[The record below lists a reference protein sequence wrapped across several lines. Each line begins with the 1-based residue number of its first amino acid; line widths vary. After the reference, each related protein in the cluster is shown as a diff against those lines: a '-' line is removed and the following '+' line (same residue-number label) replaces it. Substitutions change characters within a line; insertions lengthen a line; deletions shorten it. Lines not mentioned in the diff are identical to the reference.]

1 MFTRLTIGQYLPG
14 TSLVHRLE
22 ARTKLLIAFVYI
34 VALLVGR
41 GWITILLCSGF
52 TLLGFL
58 LARLPARS
66 VLRGLGPILW
76 LVLITL
82 ALNIFLTPGRVVW
95 SLGPLHATEQGL
107 TTGLR
112 AGIRLG
118 LLVIQT
124 TVVTLT
130 TRPIDLTDGMERLG
144 SPLQRIGVPMHE
156 LALMSSIALRFIP
169 ILSEEADRILLA
181 QRARG
186 GGVRQGRAILRSA
199 VGLLVP
205 LLMAVFRRAEEL
217 ALAMEARGYHGAE
230 GRTHYRTSR
239 MGILDVAAGL
249 TAAAL
254 MVVAICTR
262 W

>member
-1 MFTRLTIGQYLPG
+1 MFARLTIGQYLPG
-14 TSLVHRLE
+14 TSLMHRLE
-22 ARTKLLIAFVYI
+22 ARTKLIMAFVYI
-34 VALLVGR
+34 VALLLGR
-41 GWITILLCSGF
+41 GWSTILLCSAF

-58 LARLPARS
+58 LARLPVRS

-124 TVVTLT
+124 TVLTLT
-130 TRPIDLTDGMERLG
+130 TRPLDLTDGIERLG
-144 SPLQRIGVPMHE
+144 SPLQRIGVPIHE
-156 LALMSSIALRFIP
+156 LALMSSIALRFVP
-169 ILSEEADRILLA
+169 VLSEEADRILMA

-186 GGVRQGRAILRSA
+186 GGLRRGRGILVSAI
-199 VGLLVP
+199 GLLVP
-205 LLMAVFRRAEEL
+205 LLLAVFRRAEEL

-239 MGILDVAAGL
+239 MGTWDVVASL
-249 TAAAL
+249 TLAAL
-254 MVVAICTR
+254 LCFSIRTR